1 MHRALGLAL
10 VVVALAS
17 PASAKTF
24 LSQQDALVSA
34 FGDAKLVRQTFFLSP
49 EEVAAANR
57 ESGVEFQDRLV
68 IRYCASKDG
77 KIVGYAY
84 FDAHRVRTLPETV
97 MVVVR
102 PDRTIERVEIL
113 SFGEPDDFLPKRR
126 WLDQL
131 RGRGL
136 SPDLSLQRAIRP
148 ISGAT
153 LTGRAIVNASRKVL
167 AIHSAIETRTAR

>member
-1 MHRALGLAL
+1 MRRFLLLAL
-10 VVVALAS
+10 ALFA
-17 PASAKTF
+17 PAVTASAKTF
-24 LSQQDALVSA
+24 LSQQDALASA
-34 FGDAKLVRQTFFLSP
+34 FGDAKLDRQTSFLTP
-49 EEVAAANR
+49 AEVAAANR
-57 ESGVEFQDRLV
+57 ESGVEFEDRLV

-97 MVVVR
+97 MIVVR

-113 SFGEPDDFLPKRR
+113 SFGEPEDFLPKRR

-131 RGRGL
+131 RGRKL
-136 SPDLSLQRAIRP
+136 SPELSLQRAIRP

-153 LTGRAIVNASRKVL
+153 LSGRAIVNASRKAL
-167 AIHSAIETRTAR
+167 AIHNTIEARSAP